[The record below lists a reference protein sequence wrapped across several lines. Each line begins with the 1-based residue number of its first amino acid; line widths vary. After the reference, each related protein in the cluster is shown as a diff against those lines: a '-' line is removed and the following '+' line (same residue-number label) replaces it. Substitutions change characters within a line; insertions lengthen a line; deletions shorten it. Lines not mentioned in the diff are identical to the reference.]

1 MKFNLSMDS
10 TVRGGKEIDLKNTV
24 QAALKNK
31 SCPTVKTVITLN
43 RSGKE
48 TKEMPN
54 DIIEYDFNKEI
65 EKAETT
71 ERNL

>member
-1 MKFNLSMDS
+1 M
-10 TVRGGKEIDLKNTV
+10 KNTV

-65 EKAETT
+65 EQAETT